1 MFHFSLKSDITLSLN
16 HFSGSSSF
24 AFTVSILSYSTSFL
38 FLQQAKSLT
47 ISGLLNSLAPLS
59 STSGF
64 SVAVLF
70 SSFRSYPNHLLIKTF
85 LRFLLRVAPSS
96 LLLSTPQVFLFFTT
110 SISYCIY
117 HFILLCVHCWC
128 FFPSPHPQL
137 DHNLLR
143 WGMLLAIFYWCVSR
157 A

>member
-85 LRFLLRVAPSS
+85 LIPTQSSS
-96 LLLSTPQVFLFFTT
+96 LLLVTLYPTSIFFFTT

-137 DHNLLR
+137 DHNPLR
-143 WGMLLAIFYWCVSR
+143 RGMLLAIFYWCVSR